1 MGLKAKARC
10 VVRCEKR
17 RKQAE
22 REFSQTRALCL
33 HNGYLKESA
42 WVRPGR
48 SDSAKAASHFLK
60 NQSNTNKTQTRNKV
74 KREGKVRM
82 KITEVG
88 QSCRHCNTPV
98 EERSHPQPSKRNPSG
113 YWYSRWLL
121 CPRCHAMYMLE
132 SEKMGYDGLPFKE
145 SDHKQRWNRA
155 TVAPQPPTMSRW
167 SPLDC
172 GAGNDPRDVPWNE

>member
-60 NQSNTNKTQTRNKV
+60 NQSNTSKTRTRNKV
-74 KREGKVRM
+74 KRGGKVRM

-88 QSCRHCNTPV
+88 QPCRHCLTPV
-98 EERSHPQPSKRNPSG
+98 IEQRHNQPHRCKPG
-113 YWYSRWLL
+113 GFWYARWLR
-121 CPRCHAMYMLE
+121 CPNKSCKAMYMLE
-132 SEKMGYDGLPFKE
+132 SEKRPY
-145 SDHKQRWNRA
+145 SDNPEP
-155 TVAPQPPTMSRW
+155 VAPV
-167 SPLDC
+167 
-172 GAGNDPRDVPWNE
+172 PRDLASAALRLCGS